1 MTPIT
6 ANARILVVDD
16 EPPVLLTLKAILEQ
30 EGYVVD
36 AAADGASALRMVQE
50 HRYDLVLTDLK
61 MPCVDGM
68 AVLKGVRNLSPET
81 VTVMLT
87 GYGSLDTALEAV
99 QQGAYE
105 YLLKPVE
112 IPHLKLVVQRSL
124 ERKRFSEIEVLYRL
138 SQALPQGLLGNP
150 QAIAAQVAEAAR
162 QVLGISDAT
171 LIWLDPAGKLQPEEF
186 AGVARELLED
196 PSVSER
202 LASGEIISAENAGQE
217 LRRTIQTGGAQ
228 SFVLIPG
235 NGKRRMNCV
244 LWAHNGGEAYEFHAS
259 AQRFL
264 CALVAQASIA
274 LENAALL
281 HELQA
286 NNAALEGAN
295 RKLAE
300 LDRLKSQFL
309 SVATHELRT
318 PLTLLLGYN
327 SMLAENLDG
336 RVSEEEREA
345 IEESVSACK
354 RLIRLVNSMLD
365 LSQIQSG
372 SMRMEFSETD
382 VRSLIHSTVTLFQHE
397 ATSKGITLAST
408 VPARLPRINAD
419 PERLQQALINLV
431 GNALKFTA
439 TGGAIQIQARH
450 LSEPNAVQISVT
462 DNGVGIAAEEQ
473 AHIFDEFGRSRRA
486 GSHRK
491 KQGAGLGLAITR
503 RVVEAHGGEIGV
515 ISKPHKGSTFTITL
529 PLSRGT
535 DVKQPANVAMSA

>member
-6 ANARILVVDD
+6 TNARILVVDD

-30 EGYVVD
+30 EGYAVD
-36 AAADGASALRMVQE
+36 AAEEGAAALRMVRE

-61 MPCVDGM
+61 MPGVDGM

-87 GYGSLDTALEAV
+87 GYGSLDSALEAV
-99 QQGAYE
+99 QRGAYE

-138 SQALPQGLLGNP
+138 SQALPQGLGSP
-150 QAIAAQVAEAAR
+150 EAIAAQVAEAAR

-171 LIWLDPAGKLQPEEF
+171 LIWFDETGELKPKDVSGLA
-186 AGVARELLED
+186 AELLREA
-196 PSVSER
+196 SVRER
-202 LASGEIISAENAGQE
+202 LASGEIISGENAGAE
-217 LRRTIQTGGAQ
+217 LRQRIHASGVR

-235 NGKRRMNCV
+235 NGKRRMSCA

-286 NNAALEGAN
+286 NNAELEAAN
-295 RKLAE
+295 KKLAE

-327 SMLAENLDG
+327 SMLAENLNG
-336 RVSEEEREA
+336 RMSEQECEA
-345 IEESVSACK
+345 IEESVAACK

-372 SMRMEFSETD
+372 SMRMEFSDTD

-397 ATSKGITLAST
+397 AASKGITLASAL
-408 VPARLPRINAD
+408 PARLPRISAD

-439 TGGAIQIQARH
+439 TGGAIQIQARY
-450 LSEPNAVQISVT
+450 LGEAGTVQISVS

-473 AHIFDEFGRSRRA
+473 AQIFDEFGRARRP

-503 RVVEAHGGEIGV
+503 RVVQAHGGEISV
-515 ISKPHKGSTFTITL
+515 TSKPHKGSTFTITL
-529 PLSRGT
+529 PLWRER
-535 DVKQPANVAMSA
+535 DVQQSANVAMSA

>member
-1 MTPIT
+1 
-6 ANARILVVDD
+6 
-16 EPPVLLTLKAILEQ
+16 
-30 EGYVVD
+30 
-36 AAADGASALRMVQE
+36 
-50 HRYDLVLTDLK
+50 
-61 MPCVDGM
+61 MPGVDGM

-87 GYGSLDTALEAV
+87 GYGSLDSALEAV

-112 IPHLKLVVQRSL
+112 IPHLKLIVQRSL
-124 ERKRFSEIEVLYRL
+124 ERKRFSETEVLYRV
-138 SQALPQGLLGNP
+138 SQALPQGLGNP
-150 QAIAAQVAEAAR
+150 EAIAAQVTEATR
-162 QVLGISDAT
+162 QVLGISDAR
-171 LIWLDPAGKLQPEEF
+171 LLWFDAAGELQPEGG
-186 AGVARELLED
+186 ATIVRELLQEA
-196 PSVSER
+196 SVRGR
-202 LASGEIISAENAGQE
+202 LASGEIIGAENAGAE
-217 LRRTIQTGGAQ
+217 LRQKIEALGGAQ

-235 NGKRRMNCV
+235 NGKRRLTCV
-244 LWAHNGGEAYEFHAS
+244 LWARDGEQVYEFHAS

-286 NNAALEGAN
+286 NNAALEAAN

-336 RVSEEEREA
+336 RVSEEERGA
-345 IEESVSACK
+345 IDESVAACK

-382 VRSLIHSTVTLFQHE
+382 VRSLIRSTVTLFQHE
-397 ATSKGITLAST
+397 AVSKGVTLAST
-408 VPARLPRINAD
+408 VPARLPRTSAD

-431 GNALKFTA
+431 GNALKFTP

-450 LSEPNAVQISVT
+450 LSERNLLQISVS
-462 DNGVGIAAEEQ
+462 DNGVGIQPEEQ

-486 GSHRK
+486 GAQRK

-503 RVVEAHGGEIGV
+503 RVVEAHGGEISV
-515 ISKPHKGSTFTITL
+515 TSKPNQGSTFTISL
-529 PLSRGT
+529 PLRHGSIQ
-535 DVKQPANVAMSA
+535 KSANVAMSA

>member
-30 EGYVVD
+30 EGYAVD
-36 AAADGASALRMVQE
+36 AAAEGATALRMVRE

-61 MPCVDGM
+61 MPGVDGM

-87 GYGSLDTALEAV
+87 GYGSLDSALEAV

-112 IPHLKLVVQRSL
+112 IPHLKLIVQRSL
-124 ERKRFSEIEVLYRL
+124 ERKRFSETEVLYRV
-138 SQALPQGLLGNP
+138 SQALPQGLGNP
-150 QAIAAQVAEAAR
+150 EAIAAQVTEATR
-162 QVLGISDAT
+162 QVLGISDAR
-171 LIWLDPAGKLQPEEF
+171 LLWFDAAGELQPEGG
-186 AGVARELLED
+186 ATIVRELLQEA
-196 PSVSER
+196 SVRGR
-202 LASGEIISAENAGQE
+202 LASGEILGAENAGAE
-217 LRRTIQTGGAQ
+217 LRQKIEALGGAQ

-235 NGKRRMNCV
+235 NGKRRLTCV
-244 LWAHNGGEAYEFHAS
+244 LWARDGEQVYEFHAS

-286 NNAALEGAN
+286 NNAALEAAN

-336 RVSEEEREA
+336 RVSEEERGA
-345 IEESVSACK
+345 IDESVAACK

-382 VRSLIHSTVTLFQHE
+382 VRSLIRSTVTLFQHE
-397 ATSKGITLAST
+397 AVSKGVTLAST
-408 VPARLPRINAD
+408 VPARLPRTSAD

-431 GNALKFTA
+431 GNALKFTP

-450 LSEPNAVQISVT
+450 LSERNLLQISVS
-462 DNGVGIAAEEQ
+462 DNGIGIQPEEQ

-486 GSHRK
+486 GAQRK

-503 RVVEAHGGEIGV
+503 RVVEAHGGEISV
-515 ISKPHKGSTFTITL
+515 TSKPNQGSTFTISL
-529 PLSRGT
+529 PLRHGSIQ
-535 DVKQPANVAMSA
+535 KSANVAMSA

>member
-30 EGYVVD
+30 EGYAVD
-36 AAADGASALRMVQE
+36 AAAEGATALRMVRE

-61 MPCVDGM
+61 MPGVDGM

-87 GYGSLDTALEAV
+87 GYGSLDSALEAV

-112 IPHLKLVVQRSL
+112 IPHLKLIVQRSL
-124 ERKRFSEIEVLYRL
+124 ERKRFSETEVLYRV
-138 SQALPQGLLGNP
+138 SQALPQGLGNP
-150 QAIAAQVAEAAR
+150 EAIAAQVTEATR

-171 LIWLDPAGKLQPEEF
+171 LLWFDAAGELQPEGG
-186 AGVARELLED
+186 ATIVRELLQEA
-196 PSVSER
+196 SVRER
-202 LASGEIISAENAGQE
+202 LASGEIIGAENAGAE
-217 LRRTIQTGGAQ
+217 LRQKIEALGGAQ

-235 NGKRRMNCV
+235 NGKRRLTCV
-244 LWAHNGGEAYEFHAS
+244 LWARDGEQVYEFHAS

-286 NNAALEGAN
+286 NNAALEAAN

-336 RVSEEEREA
+336 RVSEEERGA
-345 IEESVSACK
+345 IDESVAACK

-382 VRSLIHSTVTLFQHE
+382 VRSLIRSTVTLFQHE
-397 ATSKGITLAST
+397 AVSKGVTLAST
-408 VPARLPRINAD
+408 VPARLPRTSAD

-431 GNALKFTA
+431 GNALKFTP

-450 LSEPNAVQISVT
+450 LSERNLLQISVS
-462 DNGVGIAAEEQ
+462 DNGVGIQPEEQ

-486 GSHRK
+486 GAQRK

-503 RVVEAHGGEIGV
+503 RVVEAHGGEISV
-515 ISKPHKGSTFTITL
+515 TSKPNQGSTFTISL
-529 PLSRGT
+529 PLRHGSIQ
-535 DVKQPANVAMSA
+535 KSANVAMSA

>member
-30 EGYVVD
+30 EGYAVD
-36 AAADGASALRMVQE
+36 AAAEGATALRMVRE

-61 MPCVDGM
+61 MPGVDGM

-87 GYGSLDTALEAV
+87 GYGSLDSALEAV

-124 ERKRFSEIEVLYRL
+124 ERKRFSEIEVLYRV
-138 SQALPQGLLGNP
+138 SQALPQGLGNP
-150 QAIAAQVAEAAR
+150 GAIAAQVAEATR
-162 QVLGISDAT
+162 QVLGISDAR
-171 LIWLDPAGKLQPEEF
+171 LLWFDAAGELQPEGE
-186 AGVARELLED
+186 AAVVRELLQE
-196 PSVSER
+196 SAVRER
-202 LASGEIISAENAGQE
+202 LASGEIIGAENAGAE
-217 LRRTIQTGGAQ
+217 LRKKIEAGGAQ

-235 NGKRRMNCV
+235 NGKRRLNCV
-244 LWAHNGGEAYEFHAS
+244 LWAHNGEQVYEFHAS

-286 NNAALEGAN
+286 NNSALEAAN

-336 RVSEEEREA
+336 RVSEEERGA
-345 IEESVSACK
+345 IDESVTACK

-382 VRSLIHSTVTLFQHE
+382 VRSLIRSTVTLFQHE
-397 ATSKGITLAST
+397 AASKGVTLAST
-408 VPARLPRINAD
+408 VPARLPRTHAD

-431 GNALKFTA
+431 GNALKFTP

-450 LSEPNAVQISVT
+450 LSERNMLQISVS
-462 DNGVGIAAEEQ
+462 DNGVGIPPEEQ
-473 AHIFDEFGRSRRA
+473 AHIFDEFGRARRA
-486 GSHRK
+486 GNHRK

-503 RVVEAHGGEIGV
+503 RVVEAHGGEISV
-515 ISKPHKGSTFTITL
+515 NSKFNQGSTFTISL
-529 PLSRGT
+529 PLRHESN
-535 DVKQPANVAMSA
+535 VKESANVAMSA

>member
-30 EGYVVD
+30 EGYAVD
-36 AAADGASALRMVQE
+36 AAAEGATALRMVRE

-61 MPCVDGM
+61 MPGVDGM

-87 GYGSLDTALEAV
+87 GYGSLDSALEAV

-112 IPHLKLVVQRSL
+112 IPHLKLIVQRSL
-124 ERKRFSEIEVLYRL
+124 ERKRFSETEVLYRV
-138 SQALPQGLLGNP
+138 SQALPQGLGNP
-150 QAIAAQVAEAAR
+150 EAIAAQVTEATR
-162 QVLGISDAT
+162 QVLGISDAR
-171 LIWLDPAGKLQPEEF
+171 LLWFDAAGELQPEGG
-186 AGVARELLED
+186 ATIVRELLQEA
-196 PSVSER
+196 SVRGR
-202 LASGEIISAENAGQE
+202 LASGEIIGAENAGAE
-217 LRRTIQTGGAQ
+217 LRQKIEALGGAQ

-235 NGKRRMNCV
+235 NGKRRLTCV
-244 LWAHNGGEAYEFHAS
+244 LWARDGEQVYEFHAS

-286 NNAALEGAN
+286 NNAALEAAN

-336 RVSEEEREA
+336 RVSEEERGA
-345 IEESVSACK
+345 IDESVAACK

-382 VRSLIHSTVTLFQHE
+382 VRSLIRSTVTLFQHE
-397 ATSKGITLAST
+397 AVSKGVTLAST
-408 VPARLPRINAD
+408 VPARLPRTSAD

-431 GNALKFTA
+431 GNALKFTP

-450 LSEPNAVQISVT
+450 LSERNLLQISVS
-462 DNGVGIAAEEQ
+462 DNGVGIQPEEQ

-486 GSHRK
+486 GAQRK

-503 RVVEAHGGEIGV
+503 RVVEAHGGEISV
-515 ISKPHKGSTFTITL
+515 TSKPNQGSTFTISL
-529 PLSRGT
+529 PLRHGSIQ
-535 DVKQPANVAMSA
+535 KSANVAMSA

>member
-1 MTPIT
+1 MTPVT
-6 ANARILVVDD
+6 TNARILVVDD

-30 EGYVVD
+30 EGYAVD
-36 AAADGASALRMVQE
+36 AAADGASALRMVRE

-68 AVLKGVRNLSPET
+68 AVLKGVRDLSPET

-87 GYGSLDTALEAV
+87 GYGSLDSALEAV
-99 QQGAYE
+99 QKGAYE

-138 SQALPQGLLGNP
+138 SQELPQGLGNP
-150 QAIAAQVAEAAR
+150 VSVAAHVGEAAR
-162 QVLGISDAT
+162 QVLGIENVT
-171 LIWLDPAGKLQPEEF
+171 LLWFDSSGAVLPEE
-186 AGVARELLED
+186 AGGVARELLEERT
-196 PSVSER
+196 VRER
-202 LASGEIISAENAGQE
+202 LTSGEIISAENAGAE
-217 LRRTIQTGGAQ
+217 LRQKIQACGVQ

-244 LWAHNGGEAYEFHAS
+244 LWADNGNESYEFHAS

-264 CALVAQASIA
+264 CTLVAQATIA

-286 NNAALEGAN
+286 NNSELETAN

-336 RVSEEEREA
+336 RVSDEEREA

-372 SMRMEFSETD
+372 SMRLEFSETD

-397 ATSKGITLAST
+397 ALTKGITLAST

-450 LSEPNAVQISVT
+450 LGEPNAVQISVT

-473 AHIFDEFGRSRRA
+473 SHIFDEFGRARRA
-486 GSHRK
+486 GSHRNQ
-491 KQGAGLGLAITR
+491 QGAGLGLAITR
-503 RVVEAHGGEIGV
+503 RVVEAHGGEISV
-515 ISKPHKGSTFTITL
+515 TSKPNKGSTFTITL
-529 PLSRGT
+529 PLSRGNAI
-535 DVKQPANVAMSA
+535 KRPANVAMSA